1 MGDLATSRE
10 DLLREDGHPLTL
22 KAISADAHP
31 DSGHSPLDPGHPPR
45 MLCLSIAPHGDG
57 VHSSRGLFPQ

>member
-1 MGDLATSRE
+1 MSRE
-10 DLLREDGHPLTL
+10 DLLREDGHPLTV

-31 DSGHSPLDPGHPPR
+31 DFGDSPLDPGHPSR
-45 MLCLSIAPHGDG
+45 MLRPSIAPYGDG